1 MGRFEVPRVEGS
13 YFDAKGVRIHYT
25 DEGRGPPVVLL
36 HGFAVNADLNWRWPG
51 IIRRLRREFRV
62 LAMDL
67 RGHGR
72 SDKPRA
78 RESYGVAMATDVLHL
93 LDALELGRA
102 HVVGYSLG
110 GFVALKL
117 ATLASVRLSS
127 LGVLGAGW
135 ERPDRSVLAGA
146 LERFADEVESTGS
159 VSPLSGGLGGGR
171 RPSLRHTLWVRMATR
186 FLNDGAVLA
195 SVIRSVPELAVTESA
210 LRELDLPICSIVGER
225 DPLLE
230 SARALH
236 ARVHGAT
243 HIVVRRADH
252 VQAPLRRE
260 LARGLAE
267 FLRKASANP

>member
-1 MGRFEVPRVEGS
+1 MMRRLEMPRVKGRFLDSG
-13 YFDAKGVRIHYT
+13 DVRIHFT
-25 DEGRGPPVVLL
+25 DEGSGPAVVLL
-36 HGFAVNADLNWRWPG
+36 HGFAVNADLNWRLPG

-78 RESYGVAMATDVLHL
+78 RESYGAAMATDVLHL
-93 LDALELGRA
+93 LDALGLERA
-102 HVVGYSLG
+102 HVAGYSLG

-117 ATLASVRLSS
+117 ATLAAERLSS
-127 LGVLGAGW
+127 LSVLGAGW
-135 ERPDRSVLAGA
+135 ERSDRSALGAA

-159 VSPLSGGLGGGR
+159 VSPLSGGLGTRR

-186 FLNDGAVLA
+186 YLNDGAVLA
-195 SVIRSVPELAVTESA
+195 SVIRSVPDLAVTESA
-210 LRELDLPICSIVGER
+210 LRAIELPICSIVGER

-230 SARALH
+230 SALALQAT
-236 ARVHGAT
+236 ARNVT
-243 HIVVRRADH
+243 PTIVPRADH

-260 LARGLAE
+260 LGDALHE
-267 FLRKASANP
+267 FLKRASDE